1 MNKTVVTEEDIRDA
15 QRLAE
20 ELRRKLPTRFVVKSR
35 VKDSEG
41 KPRFRDVVLNADPE
55 IPGRFI
61 GCVDITPPPA
71 SNGKNGD
78 KPSAG

>member
-1 MNKTVVTEEDIRDA
+1 MSKIVMTDDDIKDA
-15 QRLAE
+15 RRLGE
-20 ELRRKLPTRFVVKSR
+20 ELRHKLPKQFVVKS
-35 VKDSEG
+35 KITDSDG
-41 KPRFRDVVLNADPE
+41 KPRFRDVVLKADPE

-71 SNGKNGD
+71 SNGKNGG